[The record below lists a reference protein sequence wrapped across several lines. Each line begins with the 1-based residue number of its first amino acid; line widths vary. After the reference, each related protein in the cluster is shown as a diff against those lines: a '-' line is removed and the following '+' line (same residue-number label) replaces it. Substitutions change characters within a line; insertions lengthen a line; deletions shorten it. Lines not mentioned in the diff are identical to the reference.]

1 MPPKRR
7 ALPTAIVDL
16 SEFTESQNWLV
27 YGDSGIGKTVLI
39 GQLPNCLIL
48 ACEPG
53 TVSAARRGSSAKVWP
68 CKTWQELEAAY
79 AWLESHPDHGF
90 TWVAV
95 DSAKA
100 MQTIGMRMILQEEY
114 AKNPAKRHP
123 DVPQIQDHLRM
134 QLMFK
139 RIVMDMNAL
148 PVNVCWTAIA
158 MMKEDHEG
166 DDIVLPAIQGKDY
179 EVAQWFCA
187 EQAVVAYYGMEK
199 TGKKGSQ
206 LTERYLLL
214 QKDDPYFAK
223 NRYDTRNKDGDV
235 VERITLS
242 RGDKVSATF
251 DKIVHA
257 VYEYRVAEEE

>member
-1 MPPKRR
+1 MPPRKRR
-7 ALPTAIVDL
+7 LPAAIVDL
-16 SEFTESQNWLV
+16 SEYTESQNWLV

-39 GQLPNCLIL
+39 GQLPNLLIL
-48 ACEPG
+48 AVEPG
-53 TVSAARRGSSAKVWP
+53 TVSAARRGSKGKVWP
-68 CKTWQELEAAY
+68 IKTWQELEEAY
-79 AWLESHPDHGF
+79 EWLEANPDHGF
-90 TWVAV
+90 DWVAV

-100 MQTIGMRMILQEEY
+100 MQTIGMRMILAEEY

-158 MMKEDHEG
+158 MMKEDQEG
-166 DDIVLPAIQGKDY
+166 DEIVLPAIQGKDY

-187 EQAVVAYYGMEK
+187 EQAVVAYYGLQQA
-199 TGKKGSQ
+199 GKKGQ
-206 LTERYLLL
+206 EVQERYLLL

-223 NRYDTRNKDGDV
+223 NRYDTRGRDGSV
-235 VERITLS
+235 VKRITIA
-242 RGDKVSATF
+242 RGDETKATF
-251 DKIVHA
+251 DKIVRA
-257 VYEYRVAEEE
+257 VYEFRANEEE